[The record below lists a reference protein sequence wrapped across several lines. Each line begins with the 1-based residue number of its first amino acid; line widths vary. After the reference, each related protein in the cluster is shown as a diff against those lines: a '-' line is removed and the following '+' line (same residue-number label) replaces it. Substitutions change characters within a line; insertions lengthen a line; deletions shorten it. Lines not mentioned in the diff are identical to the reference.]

1 MSARSMLRWL
11 AIFIACAA
19 AWDPAIRVARPVR
32 PSVDVIGAD
41 ANVSDLETR
50 LRREG
55 FAVNSGAAPAAI
67 VLAADRA
74 PAVLPRVPIWALDTS
89 TSGVPNVR
97 VVDVQSS
104 ATRFPGQSVR
114 VLAHLRAETM
124 QGQSTDVAL
133 EQDGIPVATAQHRWT
148 SAAEEWTA
156 TFDYAPP
163 DSGPVRLRVVPRR
176 PGSPATGGDRADIR
190 VPGMRA
196 PLRVLAH
203 DASVSWPAAFVRR
216 SLEGDPAFAI
226 VAKERVSTGV
236 ATRAGAPPDVLSQ
249 ASLAPYEA
257 VVVGTPDDLSKRDLE
272 SLRWFV
278 EVRGGVVVFVAG
290 RRPAGSY
297 AQLLGVA
304 AIDERVLRDPV
315 VLDGSQPT
323 PIRAAEM
330 LVARGL
336 SRATSVL
343 ARHGSDAVVFST
355 PRGRGRIVFFGAI
368 DAWRYRGLDD
378 DGFARFWRRMLLTEA
393 DSVPP
398 RLAVDVEPA
407 LARPGDRVRVTA
419 RLRDTE
425 WMTSSAGFALPPATA
440 HVVRPDRTENEG
452 LRLWPTAEPGM
463 FEGEWTASGRGDAN
477 VTVTMGTATAD
488 AIVTV
493 AEDVSRAS
501 APDPDGLAM
510 AVRASGGDVKPS
522 HEVDALVTSMA
533 ARVAPR
539 QERVTVHPMRNP
551 WWLLP
556 FVGALTIEWAWRRKR
571 GSR

>member
-1 MSARSMLRWL
+1 
-11 AIFIACAA
+11 
-19 AWDPAIRVARPVR
+19 VA
-32 PSVDVIGAD
+32 
-41 ANVSDLETR
+41 
-50 LRREG
+50 
-55 FAVNSGAAPAAI
+55 
-67 VLAADRA
+67 
-74 PAVLPRVPIWALDTS
+74 
-89 TSGVPNVR
+89 
-97 VVDVQSS
+97 
-104 ATRFPGQSVR
+104 
-114 VLAHLRAETM
+114 H
-124 QGQSTDVAL
+124 
-133 EQDGIPVATAQHRWT
+133 
-148 SAAEEWTA
+148 
-156 TFDYAPP
+156 
-163 DSGPVRLRVVPRR
+163 R
-176 PGSPATGGDRADIR
+176 PGSEATGDRADIR

-216 SLEGDPAFAI
+216 SLEGEPAFAM
-226 VAKERVSTGV
+226 VARERVSTGV

-257 VVVGTPDDLSKRDLE
+257 IVVGTPDDLSKRDLE

-278 EVRGGVVVFVAG
+278 EVRGGVVVFVAD

-297 AQLLGVA
+297 VQLLGA
-304 AIDERVLRDPV
+304 PAIAERVLRDPV

-336 SRATSVL
+336 PRGTSVL
-343 ARHGSDAVVFST
+343 ARHGSDPVVFSA
-355 PRGRGRIVFFGAI
+355 PRGRGRIVFSGAI

-393 DSVPP
+393 DSVAQ
-398 RLAVDVEPA
+398 RLEVDVEPA
-407 LARPGDRVRVTA
+407 LARPGERVRVTA
-419 RLRDTE
+419 RLRSTE
-425 WMTSSAGFALPPATA
+425 WTTASAAFSLPPATA
-440 HVVRPDRTENEG
+440 HVVRPDQTESEA
-452 LRLWPTAEPGM
+452 LRLWPTAEPGV

-477 VTVTMGTATAD
+477 VTVTMGTGTAD

-501 APDPDGLAM
+501 GSDPEGLAL
-510 AVRASGGDVKPS
+510 AARASGGDVKSS
-522 HEVDALVTSMA
+522 HEVDGLISSIAS
-533 ARVAPR
+533 RVSPH

-551 WWLLP
+551 WWVLP